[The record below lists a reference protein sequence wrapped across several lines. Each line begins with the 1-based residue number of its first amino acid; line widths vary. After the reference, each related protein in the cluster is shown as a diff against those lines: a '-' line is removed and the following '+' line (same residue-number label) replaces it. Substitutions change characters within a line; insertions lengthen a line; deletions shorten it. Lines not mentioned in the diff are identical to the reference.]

1 MNNIP
6 ADRCEQKSL
15 DEQGKSDIDEENNQ
29 KNLYNQISGL
39 EAQFLQYDRN
49 DNFNERYEEEEKT
62 ITNNNEFSNTYQ
74 LETKKDETIDSNSII
89 DGSSNTSSSQIWNGS
104 RVQDGLEQI
113 YTNKKMMKRDSLKQQ
128 VLNNQHQFS
137 RRQSFNPHQSMLN
150 YSQFCPKRSSLLGN
164 SFPLQITSQEQF
176 SSQFSNQKTMQT
188 QSRTNLQIN
197 GVKNHKFEEQNQA
210 ISSISTSIQNF
221 QNLESSVSLSRSK
234 KVIKI
239 SKDKIEARVKQQ
251 LLQAQTLGSI
261 SSTNSFDD
269 SPITRINK
277 GSTKLH
283 LIQNHQQQK
292 GTFKS
297 QQLLFLPLSNINDP
311 KRISIC
317 LHEDMAEEY
326 NKFMMMNNPNQPSQI
341 SQIKSKNQNTLSEA
355 SICGNT
361 VFEENEDVLSGVINS
376 SDQEQT
382 QYTIT
387 ENNITEQS
395 DSSNSS
401 SQINT
406 PSPIE
411 IKTTKQRVHQF
422 YTEQCLDKAQRKK
435 QITNQ
440 HGSSFKNKYMS
451 KTIPSIDDYEENE
464 EEIKFN
470 ETVLLKTEK
479 QIINP
484 SDKSDKKEKKS
495 NETKRISKDEYSSNQ
510 TNKKQFIQDQTEYMY
525 RSNNKI
531 EKPEPNKNHS
541 NQAAAKQIDS
551 RINTKNHNSNV
562 KVVENHNGYGFNPN
576 QKVNIEDYNIG
587 LVYGGDLKRQE
598 NKEKICNI
606 LLSKQ
611 YSDLLEIGSGSYGL
625 VLRATTPEGYIRALK
640 IHYGIT
646 QDESA
651 FLDRLN
657 TLTANSIMA
666 YNTFKFRD
674 TVSKKQIEVIE
685 MELADGSLKNQ
696 VYADESEISD
706 EKYRQ
711 ICIQLIVNVLSMH
724 NMCVVHRDLKLDNI
738 LVSNG
743 NYFLADFG
751 ISEEIGSHQLTQ
763 NFIPGTDCFSI
774 KQNIAGTQLYFSP
787 IIRDAHSAQPKKYI
801 IEHDPFKSDLYTV
814 GLILLE
820 IELVRQ
826 KYQRHQIQQ
835 ILRDKHQA
843 YKYALKMNI
852 NKYLIKDNYYIL
864 KNRLYKPINILAELL
879 QIEEINRIS
888 SIKLCLICQL
898 DKIILSNIIVPHH
911 KIFPPIIELKQ
922 DNTCIINYTI
932 KLLIYEGSYIK
943 MEDGR
948 ILRHGEGSL
957 YKLIEGE
964 REVIKA
970 LVYEGQWDNDL
981 PHGYGV
987 FYFFQNDWVYEG
999 QFRNGQFFGEGSI
1012 KFIDWVVYKGTW
1024 YNFLLEDFLIPVIPT
1039 DSDLF
1044 LQKDQKNVEVLI
1056 NTHDREGYMKSTG
1069 LNEVELQFEI
1079 NTFRFYS
1086 SNFIEFKQYLKDKQ
1100 RVKILLTSKK
1110 SKHDFQQSSRQQL
1123 VLLAVNRRKKRI
1135 FEVYIK
1141 YFKHELIL
1149 DAVILEQLIQLLNQ
1163 PSQLGKNSSDFC
1175 NESSNKLNIQKQQIQ
1190 ETSLMVSEN
1199 NLSESDRLSS
1209 FQSSLSSNYNSSNQV
1224 CSIDDSDSIIYLN
1237 FDLFSKES
1245 AVYFF
1250 DKISNKN
1257 DPSLSIFKLE
1267 YMKNIGVSA
1276 QIEEESLI
1284 KFLLSKQVQ
1293 NLKELDLSSSKDISS
1308 SIFVALDHNI
1318 ESLKM
1323 LNLKYEALSQQTF
1336 CSLFKYPFLK
1346 QIVILDFSYSEFDDK
1361 CMLELVSCPYLN
1373 NIQILIFCFC
1383 RNLTHKGLEIF
1394 LQKSSHENFPQLTQL
1409 DFEGILSKGYHNMK
1423 NDKILT
1429 KISSQGNIQNIN
1441 YENIHQTEQEMLLA
1455 FDRKHHLYSNNSN
1468 LTILDQKLVQQS
1480 AGSAVSIDCINSSV
1494 RSLNK
1499 EQQNNLIKQ
1508 NAYFHYFPYT
1518 TDNILKQLEYIQ
1530 KYNILRKNLVEL
1542 NQSDAHSS
1550 LTSCGNLTS
1559 AIQISNCDETNNQQ
1573 PQQHETIKQQISDQN
1588 IKSQQLIKA
1597 TIQSNQNISFN
1608 TQHQAFH
1615 SSISNLSLTNLN
1627 NCSSPHSNK
1636 NININQ
1642 KVQSKQSQSSS
1653 FFNWVNKLTDKNLQA
1668 FEKFSKQTKLFGIQI
1683 LSFRA
1688 TNIDDTVL
1696 KNLAKNSSFI
1706 YLKFLDISQ
1715 CQQILSEGFE
1725 SLIQSN
1731 YLKNLIK
1738 IDISQTN
1745 IISITS
1751 KKPQQVFLQS
1761 LNLVECPNLSP
1772 QSVFNY
1778 LSNIQNQQ
1786 NIRQLYIDSDI
1797 FFVAQIKQCL
1807 LECQKLQNI
1816 HIFVSS
1822 NKVDFFIQ
1830 NPLTLHLL
1838 IEKKGYKLNFYSSK
1852 LYIQSLFE
1860 LVKSQVIQCIQIKK
1874 EQLNQIFI
1882 NGTSYVDLSR
1892 FDHQSTPDYEQDT
1905 IQINR
1910 AQMLDIP
1917 SKNISFEQLNDE
1929 NIIEDLRK
1937 LFNSR
1942 NFLLIKQLDISR
1954 LKVNSYAGQ
1963 LLAGSRYTRSLTY
1976 IDLSYSTIIDEDLDK
1991 LSKSKYLPQLQVIKL
2006 NCCKDITEKGI
2017 NYLLNTQNS
2026 LENLKT
2032 IEVKQRLLNIY
2043 LLYSQNS
2050 EKIQIIADQILFKYE
2065 LNQLRN
2071 HNNHHK
2077 VFQFAKYWTKIFRDN
2092 MQNINSIE
2100 ILGFDENIIDYF
2112 LTHIT
2117 SRNRVKKVIIDFSKK
2132 NQKIQSQ
2139 SQIQNI
2145 NQFQRINHIF
2155 SKLPD
2160 LQELRLD
2167 FSGWSDMTDLSIKE
2181 FCESIVGL
2189 QNLKVID
2196 INLSEW
2202 AKENEQITDL
2212 SCMFLGEIF
2221 QKIQKINVVSLDLSN
2236 WGDGNC
2242 KITDKSIVY
2251 LQKGILCTKDYLTYL
2266 SLNLNSW
2273 GSQMTNT
2280 SLINLHDL
2288 VRELNL
2294 LSFLKLGL
2302 QEWGKDNSSINDDGI
2317 ESLAIAIG
2325 NSRFLN
2331 QLEINLAYAATLNS
2345 GIGDVSV
2352 QNLAKSLM
2360 NINSLSSL
2368 KINLGWWMVEM
2379 NLFGFSTDVS
2389 DECIKDLAIAIGKLK
2404 SLTELDLNFD
2414 RWGYKNKFIKDESII
2429 NLAENIENLYALN
2442 SLSLNFDWWGL
2453 GNEKITDKSLVQLAN
2468 KVTKLSKLTT
2478 LRLFLSLDRWKKI
2491 EEKHI
2496 ECFKEKIMT
2505 LKTFNKNI
2513 TIDIK

>member
-1 MNNIP
+1 MNNI
-6 ADRCEQKSL
+6 ASDKSQQQSFN
-15 DEQGKSDIDEENNQ
+15 EEEENNIDEESHQ
-29 KNLYNQISGL
+29 KNLYYQTSCI
-39 EAQFLQYDRN
+39 EAQFYHQNYNAN
-49 DNFNERYEEEEKT
+49 DRYEEEEKT
-62 ITNNNEFSNTYQ
+62 IASNNEYGNSSNTYKLDTQ
-74 LETKKDETIDSNSII
+74 KDETLDSNSMI
-89 DGSSNTSSSQIWNGS
+89 GSSSNPTSSSGNGS
-104 RVQDGLEQI
+104 GNYDGLEQI
-113 YTNKKMMKRDSLKQQ
+113 YTNQNIIKRDSLKQQ
-128 VLNNQHQFS
+128 VYDNQQLQHQLS
-137 RRQSFNPHQSMLN
+137 RRQTVNPNQLIPN
-150 YSQFCPKRSSLLGN
+150 YSQFCPKRSSLMGTIY
-164 SFPLQITSQEQF
+164 PMQIQGQEQLQ
-176 SSQFSNQKTMQT
+176 SQLSNKRALLSQNK
-188 QSRTNLQIN
+188 TNLSIN
-197 GVKNHKFEEQNQA
+197 GFKNHKFEDQNQA
-210 ISSISTSIQNF
+210 ISSDNTSIQNF
-221 QNLESSVSLSRSK
+221 QNLESSASLCRSK

-269 SPITRINK
+269 SPITKINK
-277 GSTKLH
+277 RGTKLH
-283 LIQNHQQQK
+283 LLQNHQQQK

-297 QQLLFLPLSNINDP
+297 QQLLFLPFSTINDP
-311 KRISIC
+311 KRSSIC
-317 LHEDMAEEY
+317 LQEDMCEEY
-326 NKFMMMNNPNQPSQI
+326 NKFMMMTNANQATQM
-341 SQIKSKNQNTLSEA
+341 SQIKFKNQNTLSEV

-361 VFEENEDVLSGVINS
+361 VFEENEDVLSGVINA

-382 QYTIT
+382 QQTIT

-395 DSSNSS
+395 DSSNST

-406 PSPIE
+406 PSPAE
-411 IKTTKQRVHQF
+411 IKTIKQKVHQF

-435 QITNQ
+435 QIINQ
-440 HGSSFKNKYMS
+440 KGESFKNKYIS
-451 KTIPSIDDYEENE
+451 KTIPSIDDYEEND

-470 ETVLLKTEK
+470 ETVLLKTERERK
-479 QIINP
+479 PNQ
-484 SDKSDKKEKKS
+484 S
-495 NETKRISKDEYSSNQ
+495 KRNIKDENQDQ
-510 TNKKQFIQDQTEYMY
+510 TNKTYVFQDQTEYMY
-525 RSNNKI
+525 KSNNKI
-531 EKPEPNKNHS
+531 EKPELIKYHS
-541 NQAAAKQIDS
+541 NQAPIRQIDS
-551 RINTKNHNSNV
+551 RSNTKNHSSNV

-576 QKVNIEDYNIG
+576 QKVSVEDYNIG

-598 NKEKICNI
+598 NKEKIRNI

-751 ISEEIGSHQLTQ
+751 ISEEISSLQLIQ
-763 NFIPGTDCFSI
+763 KFIPGTDCFSI

-826 KYQRHQIQQ
+826 KYHKYQIQQ

-864 KNRLYKPINILAELL
+864 KNHLYQPINILAELL

-922 DNTCIINYTI
+922 DNFCIINYTI

-981 PHGYGV
+981 PHGQGV

-999 QFRNGQFFGEGSI
+999 QFRNGQFFGEGCI

-1024 YNFLLEDFLIPVIPT
+1024 YNFLLEDFLIPVNPT

-1044 LQKDQKNVEVLI
+1044 LQKDQKNVEVMI
-1056 NTHDREGYMKSTG
+1056 NTHDREGYMRSTG

-1086 SNFIEFKQYLKDKQ
+1086 TNLIEFKQYLKDKQ
-1100 RVKILLTSKK
+1100 KVKILLTSKK

-1123 VLLAVNRRKKRI
+1123 VLMAVNRRKKRI

-1149 DAVILEQLIQLLNQ
+1149 DAVILDQLIQLLNQ
-1163 PSQLGKNSSDFC
+1163 PSQLGKNSTDFS
-1175 NESSNKLNIQKQQIQ
+1175 NESIKQNVNKFQNQMQ
-1190 ETSLMVSEN
+1190 ETSLIESD
-1199 NLSESDRLSS
+1199 LSESDKISS
-1209 FQSSLSSNYNSSNQV
+1209 ISQSNQNSSNQF
-1224 CSIDDSDSIIYLN
+1224 CSIDESDSIIYLN

-1245 AVYFF
+1245 AAYFF
-1250 DKISNKN
+1250 DKICNKN

-1267 YMKNIGVSA
+1267 YMKNIGLSA

-1284 KFLLSKQVQ
+1284 KFLLSKQAQ

-1308 SIFVALDHNI
+1308 SIFVALDHNM

-1361 CMLELVSCPYLN
+1361 CMLELVSSPYLN
-1373 NIQILIFCFC
+1373 NLQTLIFCFC
-1383 RNLTHKGLEIF
+1383 RNLTYKGLEIF
-1394 LQKSSHENFPQLTQL
+1394 LQKSSPENLPLLTHL

-1429 KISSQGNIQNIN
+1429 KIPSNGVIQNAN
-1441 YENIHQTEQEMLLA
+1441 NEYIHQTEQEMLLA

-1468 LTILDQKLVQQS
+1468 LTVLDQKLVLQS
-1480 AGSAVSIDCINSSV
+1480 TSSTVSIECVNNST

-1499 EQQNNLIKQ
+1499 DSQSSLIKQ

-1518 TDNILKQLEYIQ
+1518 TDNILKQIEYIQ
-1530 KYNILRKNLVEL
+1530 KQNILRKNLVEL
-1542 NQSDAHSS
+1542 NQSDAQSS
-1550 LTSCGNLTS
+1550 LTSCCNLTS
-1559 AIQISNCDETNNQQ
+1559 VVQIPNCDETNNQQ
-1573 PQQHETIKQQISDQN
+1573 QQQELINETISDQN
-1588 IKSQQLIKA
+1588 IKSQQLIMTKM
-1597 TIQSNQNISFN
+1597 QSNQSIAINP
-1608 TQHQAFH
+1608 QHQSFH
-1615 SSISNLSLTNLN
+1615 SSIQNLSQTNLGN
-1627 NCSSPHSNK
+1627 SQSPRSNK
-1636 NININQ
+1636 TININQ
-1642 KVQSKQSQSSS
+1642 KQKQSQTSS

-1668 FEKFSKQTKLFGIQI
+1668 LEKFSKQTKLFGIHI

-1696 KNLAKNSSFI
+1696 KNLAKNSNFL

-1715 CQQILSEGFE
+1715 CQQISHEGFE

-1745 IISITS
+1745 IVSIAS

-1761 LNLVECPNLSP
+1761 LNIVECPNISP

-1786 NIRQLYIDSDI
+1786 NIRHLYIDSEI
-1797 FFVAQIKQCL
+1797 FFLAQINQSL
-1807 LECQKLQNI
+1807 LECQKLENI
-1816 HIFVSS
+1816 HIFISS
-1822 NKVDFFIQ
+1822 NKIDFFIPY
-1830 NPLTLHLL
+1830 PLTLNLL
-1838 IEKKGYKLNFYSSK
+1838 IEKKRYKLNFYSSK

-1860 LVKSQVIQCIQIKK
+1860 LVKNQFVQCIQIKK
-1874 EQLNQIFI
+1874 DSLNQIFI
-1882 NGTSYVDLSR
+1882 NGINYVDLNR
-1892 FDHQSTPDYEQDT
+1892 FDQQQTPDQEQDT

-1910 AQMLDIP
+1910 AQILDIP

-1991 LSKSKYLPQLQVIKL
+1991 LSKSKYLPQLQIIKL

-2017 NYLLNTQNS
+2017 NYLLNAQNN

-2050 EKIQIIADQILFKYE
+2050 EKVQIIADQLLFKSE

-2117 SRNRVKKVIIDFSKK
+2117 SRNRVKRVIIDFSKK
-2132 NQKIQSQ
+2132 NQKVQSQ
-2139 SQIQNI
+2139 FQIQNI

-2160 LQELRLD
+2160 LEELRLD
-2167 FSGWSDMTDLSIKE
+2167 FSAWSDMTDLSIKE

-2196 INLSEW
+2196 INLSQW
-2202 AKENEQITDL
+2202 AKKNEQITDL

-2221 QKIQKINVVSLDLSN
+2221 QKIKKLNVVSIDLSN
-2236 WGDGNC
+2236 WGESNC

-2273 GSQMTNT
+2273 GQQMTNF
-2280 SLINLHDL
+2280 SLIILHDL

-2325 NSRFLN
+2325 NSRYLN

-2389 DECIKDLAIAIGKLK
+2389 DECIKDLASAIGKLK

-2491 EEKHI
+2491 EEKHVD
-2496 ECFKEKIMT
+2496 CFKEKIMT

>member
-1 MNNIP
+1 MNNNIT
-6 ADRCEQKSL
+6 ADRFKQQFNE
-15 DEQGKSDIDEENNQ
+15 EEEGENDIDEQNHQ
-29 KNLYNQISGL
+29 KNTYNQLNQL
-39 EAQFLQYDRN
+39 EAEFFHQNYNVKD
-49 DNFNERYEEEEKT
+49 RYEEEEKT
-62 ITNNNEFSNTYQ
+62 IASTNQYRYRSNTYQ
-74 LETKKDETIDSNSII
+74 LEIQIDEKIYQNSMI
-89 DGSSNTSSSQIWNGS
+89 GSSSNPSSSHSGKESSNYEGQ
-104 RVQDGLEQI
+104 EQI
-113 YTNKKMMKRDSLKQQ
+113 YPNNKMIKRDSLKQQ
-128 VLNNQHQFS
+128 VSDNQQFQHQLS
-137 RRQSFNPHQSMLN
+137 RRQSVNPNQSIPN
-150 YSQFCPKRSSLLGN
+150 YSQFCPKRSSLMATA
-164 SFPLQITSQEQF
+164 FPLQIPVQEQF
-176 SSQFSNQKTMQT
+176 QSQFSNQKSLHSQN
-188 QSRTNLQIN
+188 RKNLSIN
-197 GVKNHKFEEQNQA
+197 GIKNHKFDEQNQA
-210 ISSISTSIQNF
+210 ILSANTSIQNF

-269 SPITRINK
+269 SPITKINRR
-277 GSTKLH
+277 GTKLY
-283 LIQNHQQQK
+283 LLQNHQSQK
-292 GTFKS
+292 GTIKN
-297 QQLLFLPLSNINDP
+297 QQLLYLPFSTINDP
-311 KRISIC
+311 KRVSIC
-317 LHEDMAEEY
+317 LQEDIADD
-326 NKFMMMNNPNQPSQI
+326 NDKFLMMSNPNQASQM

-361 VFEENEDVLSGVINS
+361 VFEENEDVLSGVIND

-382 QYTIT
+382 QQTIT

-406 PSPIE
+406 PSPTD
-411 IKTTKQRVHQF
+411 IKNIKQRVHQF

-435 QITNQ
+435 KIKKNQ
-440 HGSSFKNKYMS
+440 QGESFNNKYVS
-451 KTIPSIDDYEENE
+451 KTIPSIDDYLENE

-470 ETVLLKTEK
+470 DTVLLKTEK
-479 QIINP
+479 QIINVN
-484 SDKSDKKEKKS
+484 DKKEKKS
-495 NETKRISKDEYSSNQ
+495 NQTKRISKDENQDQ
-510 TNKKQFIQDQTEYMY
+510 TNKTQFTQDRTEFMY
-525 RSNNKI
+525 KSNHKI
-531 EKPEPNKNHS
+531 EKTELIKNHS
-541 NQAAAKQIDS
+541 NQTPAKLIDS
-551 RINTKNHNSNV
+551 RSNTKNHSNNL

-576 QKVNIEDYNIG
+576 QKVSVEDYNIG

-598 NKEKICNI
+598 NKEKIRNI

-611 YSDLLEIGSGSYGL
+611 YGDLLEIGSGSYGL

-657 TLTANSIMA
+657 TLTTNSIMA

-751 ISEEIGSHQLTQ
+751 ISEEIGSHQLIQ
-763 NFIPGTDCFSI
+763 KFIPGTDCFSI

-787 IIRDAHSAQPKKYI
+787 IIRDAHSAQSKKYI

-826 KYQRHQIQQ
+826 KYHKYQILQ

-843 YKYALKMNI
+843 YKYALKTNI

-864 KNRLYKPINILAELL
+864 KNNLYQPINILAELL
-879 QIEEINRIS
+879 QIEEVNRIS

-981 PHGYGV
+981 PHGQGV

-1024 YNFLLEDFLIPVIPT
+1024 YNFLLENFLIPVSPT

-1056 NTHDREGYMKSTG
+1056 NTHDREGYMRSTG

-1086 SNFIEFKQYLKDKQ
+1086 TNLIEFKQYLKDKQ

-1123 VLLAVNRRKKRI
+1123 VLLAVNRKKKRI

-1149 DAVILEQLIQLLNQ
+1149 DAVILDQLIQLLNQ
-1163 PSQLGKNSSDFC
+1163 PSSLGKNSSDFSC
-1175 NESSNKLNIQKQQIQ
+1175 ESNKSNIHKFQSQIQ
-1190 ETSLMVSEN
+1190 ETSLME
-1199 NLSESDRLSS
+1199 SESNLEYDKFSS
-1209 FQSSLSSNYNSSNQV
+1209 ISSSIQNSQNQV

-1245 AVYFF
+1245 AAYFF

-1323 LNLKYEALSQQTF
+1323 LNLKYEALSKQTF
-1336 CSLFKYPFLK
+1336 LSLFKYPFLK
-1346 QIVILDFSYSEFDDK
+1346 QIVILDFSYSEFDDD
-1361 CMLELVSCPYLN
+1361 CMLELVSSSYLN
-1373 NIQILIFCFC
+1373 NLQTLIFCFC
-1383 RNLTHKGLEIF
+1383 RNLTYKGLETF
-1394 LQKSSHENFPQLTQL
+1394 FSRSSPQNLPLLTHL

-1429 KISSQGNIQNIN
+1429 QIPSNGIIQNTN

-1468 LTILDQKLVQQS
+1468 LTVLDQKLVLQP
-1480 AGSAVSIDCINSSV
+1480 VSSTASIEGANNST

-1499 EQQNNLIKQ
+1499 ESQSSLIKQ

-1530 KYNILRKNLVEL
+1530 KQNILRKNLVEL
-1542 NQSDAHSS
+1542 NQSDAQSS
-1550 LTSCGNLTS
+1550 LTSCCNITS
-1559 AIQISNCDETNNQQ
+1559 VVQISNSDETNSQSQQ
-1573 PQQHETIKQQISDQN
+1573 QEIIKEEISDQN

-1597 TIQSNQNISFN
+1597 TFESSQTIAFN

-1615 SSISNLSLTNLN
+1615 SSIQNLSQKNLGN
-1627 NCSSPHSNK
+1627 SQSPRSNK
-1636 NININQ
+1636 SININQ
-1642 KVQSKQSQSSS
+1642 KLQSKQSQTSS
-1653 FFNWVNKLTDKNLQA
+1653 FFSWVNKLTDKNLQA
-1668 FEKFSKQTKLFGIQI
+1668 LEKFSKQTKLFGIHI

-1715 CQQILSEGFE
+1715 CQQISSEGFE

-1738 IDISQTN
+1738 IDISQT
-1745 IISITS
+1745 SITCITS
-1751 KKPQQVFLQS
+1751 KPQQVFLQS
-1761 LNLVECPNLSP
+1761 LNIVECPNISP

-1786 NIRQLYIDSDI
+1786 TIRHLYIDIEI
-1797 FFVAQIKQCL
+1797 FFITQIKQSL
-1807 LECQKLQNI
+1807 LECQKLENI
-1816 HIFVSS
+1816 HIFISS
-1822 NKVDFFIQ
+1822 NKIDFYIP
-1830 NPLTLHLL
+1830 NPLTLNLL

-1852 LYIQSLFE
+1852 LYIQSIFE
-1860 LVKSQVIQCIQIKK
+1860 LVKGQVIQCIQIKK
-1874 EQLNQIFI
+1874 EQLNQIYI
-1882 NGTSYVDLSR
+1882 NGINYVDLNR
-1892 FDHQSTPDYEQDT
+1892 FDQQSTPEQEQDT
-1905 IQINR
+1905 IQISR

-1991 LSKSKYLPQLQVIKL
+1991 LSKSKYLPQLQIIKL

-2017 NYLLNTQNS
+2017 NYLLNAQNN
-2026 LENLKT
+2026 LENLKS

-2050 EKIQIIADQILFKYE
+2050 EKVQIIADQILFKSE

-2077 VFQFAKYWTKIFRDN
+2077 VFQLAKYWTKIFRDN
-2092 MQNINSIE
+2092 MENINSIE

-2117 SRNRVKKVIIDFSKK
+2117 SRNRVKRVIIDFSKK

-2139 SQIQNI
+2139 FQIQNI

-2196 INLSEW
+2196 INLSDW
-2202 AKENEQITDL
+2202 AKKNEQITDL

-2236 WGDGNC
+2236 WGDSNC

-2251 LQKGILCTKDYLTYL
+2251 LKKGILCTKDYLTYL

-2273 GSQMTNT
+2273 GPQMTNI
-2280 SLINLHDL
+2280 SLLILHDL

-2325 NSRFLN
+2325 NSRYLN

-2389 DECIKDLAIAIGKLK
+2389 DECIKDLATAIGKLK

-2496 ECFKEKIMT
+2496 ECFKEKILT